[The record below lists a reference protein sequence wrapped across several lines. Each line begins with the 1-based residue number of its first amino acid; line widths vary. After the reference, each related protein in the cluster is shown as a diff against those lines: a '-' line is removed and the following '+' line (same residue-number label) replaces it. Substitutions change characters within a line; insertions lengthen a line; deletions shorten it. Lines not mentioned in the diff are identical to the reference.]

1 MEGKKLEGQHSLMG
15 YLPALVVKQ
24 IVDEQLHLAPQK
36 QSEKKAEIKLPQY
49 FAMSS
54 VCLFADISGF
64 TKLSET
70 YSSIG
75 RMGAEVLAFMLNR
88 YMETISKLNK

>member
-1 MEGKKLEGQHSLMG
+1 MDKNSKLEGQHSLMG
-15 YLPALVVKQ
+15 YLPALVVKK
-24 IVDEQLHLAPQK
+24 IVDGELSDK
-36 QSEKKAEIKLPQY
+36 SILPHY
-49 FAMSS
+49 FSMNS

-88 YMETISKLNK
+88 YMETISKKLNLRKIK

>member
-1 MEGKKLEGQHSLMG
+1 MEKSIRGQGLHSLMG
-15 YLPALVVKQ
+15 YLPALVVKK
-24 IVDEQLHLAPQK
+24 IIDGELELRDVT
-36 QSEKKAEIKLPQY
+36 KLPLY
-49 FAMSS
+49 FEMKS

-88 YMETISKLNK
+88 YMETISK

>member
-1 MEGKKLEGQHSLMG
+1 METTIKGEGQHSLMG
-15 YLPALVVKQ
+15 YLPALVVKK
-24 IVDEQLHLAPQK
+24 ILDGELNDNT
-36 QSEKKAEIKLPQY
+36 ILPHY
-49 FAMSS
+49 FCMNS

-88 YMETISKLNK
+88 YMETISKN

>member
-1 MEGKKLEGQHSLMG
+1 MEKKKDQHSFSLMN
-15 YLPALVVKQ
+15 YLPALVVQK
-24 IVDEQLHLAPQK
+24 IEEGKLH
-36 QSEKKAEIKLPQY
+36 EKSKLPYY
-49 FAMSS
+49 FVEES

-75 RMGAEVLAFMLNR
+75 RMGAEVLAFILNR
-88 YMETISKLNK
+88 YMETISKIYLKIYLKT

>member
-1 MEGKKLEGQHSLMG
+1 MEKAKKGEGQHSLMG
-15 YLPALVVKQ
+15 YLPALVVKK
-24 IVDEQLHLAPQK
+24 ILDGELTDNT
-36 QSEKKAEIKLPQY
+36 KLPHY
-49 FAMSS
+49 FSMNS

-88 YMETISKLNK
+88 YMETISKNI

>member
-1 MEGKKLEGQHSLMG
+1 MSKTHESTVDSLMG
-15 YLPALVVKQ
+15 YLPAFVVKK
-24 IVDEQLHLAPQK
+24 IIDEKVFCQK
-36 QSEKKAEIKLPQY
+36 EIEYPIH
-49 FAMSS
+49 FSMNS

-70 YSSIG
+70 YSVIG

-88 YMETISKLNK
+88 YMETISKY